1 MTFLLNLIT
10 AAVLYGTPLLYGTS
24 GEILTEKSGNLN
36 LGVEGMMF
44 MGGALG
50 LGAAFYYEK
59 LAGAAV
65 SAPLAV
71 VIAIAASFLAGALA
85 ALLFSFLT
93 ITLRANQNVTGL
105 ALTIFGTGVGQ
116 YIGEFM
122 RVREG
127 TYVAV
132 SNTLKGAFNGSP
144 FPVFLQ
150 ELPVVGR
157 LLFSHSIFT
166 YLGIA
171 MAVAMGLYL
180 HRSRSGLYLRAVG
193 ESPATADAA
202 GISVTRCKYLATV
215 IGGGISA
222 IGGMV
227 YIMTVVGGVW
237 NHEGLSGVGWL
248 AVALVIFCLWSP
260 YRAIWGSI
268 LFGGLLILYLRMPI
282 DLIPDQIY
290 KILPYVVT
298 VIVLVFT
305 SMRNNRDKQPP
316 ASFAPGFKAHNS
328 CVGRDARFYAS
339 VFPNG
344 FYWINQYKG
353 IKQVTFFTGGSSS
366 YLESGDCVKV
376 GYMWRRPLDPALNT
390 ESGSWGTVFWPYFRL
405 AEIYLDYAEAC
416 NEKPER
422 NETEALKYINLVR
435 ERSGLNALETAYVM

>member
-202 GISVTRCKYLATV
+202 GISVTRYKYLATV

-248 AVALVIFCLWSP
+248 AVALVIS
-260 YRAIWGSI
+260 
-268 LFGGLLILYLRMPI
+268 
-282 DLIPDQIY
+282 
-290 KILPYVVT
+290 LPVEP
-298 VIVLVFT
+298 L
-305 SMRNNRDKQPP
+305 
-316 ASFAPGFKAHNS
+316 PGHL
-328 CVGRDARFYAS
+328 
-339 VFPNG
+339 G
-344 FYWINQYKG
+344 FHP
-353 IKQVTFFTGGSSS
+353 
-366 YLESGDCVKV
+366 L
-376 GYMWRRPLDPALNT
+376 RRPAHSLPAHAHRPDPRPDLQDPALCGHRDRAGLYLHAQQPRQAAAGQFGPGVFPGGAV
-390 ESGSWGTVFWPYFRL
+390 SHGCLPAFPAAWRGGTRRRRDAP
-405 AEIYLDYAEAC
+405 EARRPG
-416 NEKPER
+416 EFSSPGR
-422 NETEALKYINLVR
+422 R
-435 ERSGLNALETAYVM
+435 

>member
-1 MTFLLNLIT
+1 M
-10 AAVLYGTPLLYGTS
+10 
-24 GEILTEKSGNLN
+24 
-36 LGVEGMMF
+36 
-44 MGGALG
+44 
-50 LGAAFYYEK
+50 
-59 LAGAAV
+59 
-65 SAPLAV
+65 

-93 ITLRANQNVTGL
+93 ITLRAQPERHRPG
-105 ALTIFGTGVGQ
+105 LTIFGTGVGQ

-316 ASFAPGFKAHNS
+316 ASLGLAYFRRS
-328 CVGRDARFYAS
+328 GRAL
-339 VFPNG
+339 
-344 FYWINQYKG
+344 FYWIRGDKAAPPA
-353 IKQVTFFTGGSSS
+353 FAGGA
-366 YLESGDCVKV
+366 
-376 GYMWRRPLDPALNT
+376 ALCKKT
-390 ESGSWGTVFWPYFRL
+390 TRAGRL
-405 AEIYLDYAEAC
+405 LL
-416 NEKPER
+416 
-422 NETEALKYINLVR
+422 T
-435 ERSGLNALETAYVM
+435 SGLIEGKRIQ

>member
-316 ASFAPGFKAHNS
+316 ASFDYTRTEKDIYLVFGRESTGIPKAILRDHLDR
-328 CVGRDARFYAS
+328 CARLPMVADARS
-339 VFPNG
+339 LNLS
-344 FYWINQYKG
+344 N
-353 IKQVTFFTGGSSS
+353 
-366 YLESGDCVKV
+366 CVAICV
-376 GYMWRRPLDPALNT
+376 YEVLRQ
-390 ESGSWGTVFWPYFRL
+390 
-405 AEIYLDYAEAC
+405 LDYPGLS
-416 NEKPER
+416 K
-422 NETEALKYINLVR
+422 TEHIKGEDWLLV
-435 ERSGLNALETAYVM
+435 

>member
-24 GEILTEKSGNLN
+24 GELLTEKSGNLN

-144 FPVFLQ
+144 FPAFLQ

-171 MAVAMGLYL
+171 LAVAMGLYL

-316 ASFAPGFKAHNS
+316 ASLGLA
-328 CVGRDARFYAS
+328 
-339 VFPNG
+339 
-344 FYWINQYKG
+344 
-353 IKQVTFFTGGSSS
+353 
-366 YLESGDCVKV
+366 
-376 GYMWRRPLDPALNT
+376 
-390 ESGSWGTVFWPYFRL
+390 YFR
-405 AEIYLDYAEAC
+405 E
-416 NEKPER
+416 ER
-422 NETEALKYINLVR
+422 
-435 ERSGLNALETAYVM
+435 

>member
-1 MTFLLNLIT
+1 
-10 AAVLYGTPLLYGTS
+10 
-24 GEILTEKSGNLN
+24 
-36 LGVEGMMF
+36 MF

-59 LAGAAV
+59 LAGAAA

-144 FPVFLQ
+144 FPAFLQ

-248 AVALVIFCLWSP
+248 AVEEIF
-260 YRAIWGSI
+260 G
-268 LFGGLLILYLRMPI
+268 
-282 DLIPDQIY
+282 
-290 KILPYVVT
+290 
-298 VIVLVFT
+298 
-305 SMRNNRDKQPP
+305 
-316 ASFAPGFKAHNS
+316 
-328 CVGRDARFYAS
+328 
-339 VFPNG
+339 
-344 FYWINQYKG
+344 
-353 IKQVTFFTGGSSS
+353 
-366 YLESGDCVKV
+366 VKV
-376 GYMWRRPLDPALNT
+376 AKVNTLNMQGKEKRTGRFPAGRRPSWKKAMVTLT
-390 ESGSWGTVFWPYFRL
+390 EDSKTIEFFEGMV
-405 AEIYLDYAEAC
+405 
-416 NEKPER
+416 
-422 NETEALKYINLVR
+422 
-435 ERSGLNALETAYVM
+435 